1 MLIALTGIMGYINLI
16 GTIVNEYLSMYK
28 LDSGRIS
35 IVSGV
40 SNIFGIIGCM
50 LTSVIID
57 KYKTY
62 KKPFIILN
70 SIAIVTQLAN
80 TVLIELFEDYVFIIS
95 FFSYAIING
104 SLIPIYACTM
114 DYVAEQTYPV
124 GASISGGITMSCN
137 QIFGIITVFIFILM
151 NYFFRF

>member
-1 MLIALTGIMGYINLI
+1 MLIALTGIMGYVNLI
-16 GTIVNEYLSMYK
+16 GTIANEYLSIYN

-35 IVSGV
+35 IATGI

-50 LTSVIID
+50 VTSIIID

-70 SIAIVTQLAN
+70 SIAIITQIAN
-80 TVLIELFEDYVFIIS
+80 TIFLELFGEYVFIIS
-95 FFSYAIING
+95 FISYSVING

-124 GASISGGITMSCN
+124 GASISGGITMSFN
-137 QIFGIITVFIFILM
+137 QISGIISVFINI
-151 NYFFRF
+151 